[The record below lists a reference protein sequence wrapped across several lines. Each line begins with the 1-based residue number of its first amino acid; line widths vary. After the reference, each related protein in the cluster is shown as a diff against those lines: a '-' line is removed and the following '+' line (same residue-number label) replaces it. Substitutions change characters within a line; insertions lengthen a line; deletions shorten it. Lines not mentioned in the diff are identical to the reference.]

1 MAAGSGTADGAVRT
15 ERPAVVRTI
24 PWNGVLQC
32 YWDFPP
38 ADAAADGT
46 APAIFMVHGFRG
58 DHHGLLRIVEALPRN
73 RIIVP
78 DLPGFGQSGQLDGA
92 HTTEAYSR
100 FVEHSLGVLA
110 LGPSTVLLG
119 HSFGSIVAADFAA
132 RHPGRVAALVLVNPI
147 CAPALEGPSRLAS
160 KAAELYYVAA
170 AHLPEAGG
178 RALLANPLIVR
189 LMSVFLAKTRAPE
202 VRRYIHAQHSAHF
215 SSFASRRVVL
225 EAFRASISGT
235 VRDSAAGLRMPVLLI
250 AAELDDI
257 GSVEGQRRLA
267 ALIPSS
273 TLSILPGVGHLI
285 HYEKPGEAAQL
296 ITEFLAGVPAVG
308 PAAEQDPGRATST
321 SAGHAVGPSPG
332 PPAHSPAEP
341 AK

>member
-1 MAAGSGTADGAVRT
+1 MAAASGTDDGPIRT
-15 ERPAVVRTI
+15 DRPAVVRAI
-24 PWNGVLQC
+24 PWNGSLQH
-32 YWDFPP
+32 YWDFAP
-38 ADAAADGT
+38 AETAAGGA

-58 DHHGLLRIVEALPRN
+58 DHHGLLRIVEALPQN
-73 RIIVP
+73 RVIVP
-78 DLPGFGQSGQLDGA
+78 DLPGFGRSGQLDGR

-100 FVEHSLGVLA
+100 FVEHSLNVLA

-132 RHPGRVAALVLVNPI
+132 GHAGRISALVLVNPI
-147 CAPALEGPSRLAS
+147 CTPALEGPSRLAS

-170 AHLPEAGG
+170 ARLPEAAG

-189 LMSVFLAKTRAPE
+189 LMSVFMAKTRAPDT
-202 VRRYIHAQHSAHF
+202 RRYIHAQHAAHF

-235 VRDSAAGLRMPVLLI
+235 VRDSAADLRMPVLLV

-257 GSVEGQRRLA
+257 GSLEGQRRLA

-273 TLSILPGVGHLI
+273 TLAILPGVGHLI
-285 HYEKPGEAAQL
+285 HYEKPDEAARL
-296 ITEFLAGVPAVG
+296 ITDFLAGD
-308 PAAEQDPGRATST
+308 PAADAAVEQVPGWASGQP
-321 SAGHAVGPSPG
+321 AHAVERCPGIPAQSP
-332 PPAHSPAEP
+332 PEP
-341 AK
+341 AT

>member
-1 MAAGSGTADGAVRT
+1 MAAASGTADGTVRT

-24 PWNGVLQC
+24 PWNGVLQH

-38 ADAAADGT
+38 AETAAGG
-46 APAIFMVHGFRG
+46 APVIFLVHGFRG

-73 RIIVP
+73 RVIVP

-100 FVEHSLGVLA
+100 FVDHSLGVLA

-189 LMSVFLAKTRAPE
+189 LMSVFMAKTRVPE
-202 VRRYIHAQHSAHF
+202 VRRYIHAQHAAHF

-235 VRDSAAGLRMPVLLI
+235 VRDSAADLRMPVLLI

-257 GSVEGQRRLA
+257 GSLEGQRRLA

-285 HYEKPGEAAQL
+285 HYEKPDEAARL
-296 ITEFLAGVPAVG
+296 ITDFLAGVPAADAAVG
-308 PAAEQDPGRATST
+308 QVPGCTSGHA
-321 SAGHAVGPSPG
+321 AGHAVERCPGIPAPSP
-332 PPAHSPAEP
+332 PEP
-341 AK
+341 AQ